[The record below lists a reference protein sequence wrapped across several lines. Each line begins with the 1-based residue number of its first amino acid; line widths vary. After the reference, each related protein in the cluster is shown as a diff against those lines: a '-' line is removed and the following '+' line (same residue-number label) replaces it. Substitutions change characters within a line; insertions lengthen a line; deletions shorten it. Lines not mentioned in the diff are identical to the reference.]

1 MLTAVLPEW
10 SAEMKT
16 GCLSTARSLQLNFGR
31 STRIRTLDP
40 LVPNQVRYRA
50 ALHSEERDNTRIP
63 ILINSKIRVL
73 RRYFFC
79 SVSLRNPE
87 RSRTAGECLIR
98 PDIRRI
104 HHFLQRE
111 LDGNLSR
118 HETVS
123 DTCASVPGIQK
134 CMRTAMNE
142 RMEKQRERCGLP

>member
-1 MLTAVLPEW
+1 M
-10 SAEMKT
+10 
-16 GCLSTARSLQLNFGR
+16 
-31 STRIRTLDP
+31 DP